1 MLGKCARRA
10 RVWGSQGQR
19 SGLGVLT
26 QASLNLGL
34 QFLSHRRCHHLV
46 VGAQLPAPPNARPP
60 LFSLRSSAVSR
71 VEGAQQIVLSQHSGF
86 IIPSVLDD
94 TSSTIEQV
102 QSKENS
108 GEKWEDGPP
117 SQHPM

>member
-1 MLGKCARRA
+1 MFVLQLKAIGGGGFMRDVTKPDGMLGKCARRT

-19 SGLGVLT
+19 SGLGVIT

-60 LFSLRSSAVSR
+60 LFSLRSSTVSG
-71 VEGAQQIVLSQHSGF
+71 VEGANRLFCPNIQGLLYLLF
-86 IIPSVLDD
+86 
-94 TSSTIEQV
+94 
-102 QSKENS
+102 
-108 GEKWEDGPP
+108 
-117 SQHPM
+117 

>member
-46 VGAQLPAPPNARPP
+46 MGAQLPAPPNVRPP
-60 LFSLRSSAVSR
+60 LFSLRSSAVSG
-71 VEGAQQIVLSQHSGF
+71 VEGANRLFCPNIQGLLYLLF
-86 IIPSVLDD
+86 
-94 TSSTIEQV
+94 
-102 QSKENS
+102 
-108 GEKWEDGPP
+108 
-117 SQHPM
+117 